1 MDWGRCILCQKHST
15 APLLDP
21 SCNSNN
27 TVFVYVNL
35 KSNIEEFKRS
45 EVPCVG
51 ILVHFNELHVGD
63 GLIQNLKKGKAKW
76 HKNYVL
82 ELSVSKSVK

>member
-1 MDWGRCILCQKHST
+1 MILKVT
-15 APLLDP
+15 YYFALDKA
-21 SCNSNN
+21 NGLGKVYISNN